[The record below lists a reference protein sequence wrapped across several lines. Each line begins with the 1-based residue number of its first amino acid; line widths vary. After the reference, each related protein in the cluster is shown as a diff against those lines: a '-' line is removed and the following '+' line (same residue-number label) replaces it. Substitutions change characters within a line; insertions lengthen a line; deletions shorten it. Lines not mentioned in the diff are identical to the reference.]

1 MSLKN
6 VRDNR
11 TETPTAGRASERI
24 ITDQVVPII
33 AITKGDIRTPDA
45 RTMIAVRKMVR
56 NAPLNTT
63 DITHK
68 AWGRVAALNIEILA
82 IVVRIREVRLIS
94 TDHIWGT
101 AVQVA
106 VLKWDIVDHDIS
118 SSASAVSVIVASVP
132 AGQGAG
138 RSLGR
143 VVLVDSVTGQC
154 PVVVITRSSHR

>member
-6 VRDNR
+6 VR
-11 TETPTAGRASERI
+11 E
-24 ITDQVVPII
+24 
-33 AITKGDIRTPDA
+33 
-45 RTMIAVRKMVR
+45 MVR
-56 NAPLNTT
+56 IALLNTT

-68 AWGRVAALNIEILA
+68 AWGHEAALSIEILV
-82 IVVRIREVRLIS
+82 IVARTQEVRRIS
-94 TDHIWGT
+94 TDHRWDT

-118 SSASAVSVIVASVP
+118 SSASAVSVSTASVL
-132 AGQGAG
+132 AARGAG

-143 VVLVDSVTGQC
+143 VVLMDLVSGQW